1 MKYHLF
7 IILILLNSC
16 VTQKKIEKYL
26 VKHPEAIETVFIIND
41 VHDTIAITK
50 DSLVIEII
58 ADTLYQW
65 LNDTH
70 YIDRVRIKKVL
81 EPCKDSIIIVSKN
94 IYVDRYK
101 KVYELAKKDA
111 AATDKMFR
119 WWRKGA
125 LLTWAW
131 IILIGGVVYIARR
144 K

>member
-1 MKYHLF
+1 MKY
-7 IILILLNSC
+7 LLLLLLLSSC

-41 VHDTIAITK
+41 VHDTTLITK
-50 DSLVIEII
+50 DSLVIERI

-65 LNDTH
+65 FNDTH
-70 YIDRVRIKKVL
+70 YIDRVRIKKIL
-81 EPCKDSIIIVSKN
+81 EPCKDSIIIIEKK
-94 IYVDRYK
+94 IFVDRYK

-111 AATDKMFR
+111 ATTEKMFR

-131 IILIGGVVYIARR
+131 IILIAGVIYIIKRR
-144 K
+144 

>member
-16 VTQKKIEKYL
+16 VTQKKIERYL
-26 VKHPEAIETVFIIND
+26 IKHPEAIETVFIIND

-50 DSLVIEII
+50 DSLVIERI

-81 EPCKDSIIIVSKN
+81 QPCKDSIIIVSKN

-131 IILIGGVVYIARR
+131 IILIAGVIYIIKSR
-144 K
+144 